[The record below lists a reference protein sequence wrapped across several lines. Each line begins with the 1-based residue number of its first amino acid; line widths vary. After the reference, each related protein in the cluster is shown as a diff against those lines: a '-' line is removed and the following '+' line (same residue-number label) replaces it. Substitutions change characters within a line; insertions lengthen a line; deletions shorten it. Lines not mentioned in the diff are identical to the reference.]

1 MKWKIL
7 NKKNIE
13 HRTKCIGEE
22 IIKTLLANRGLKTE
36 KEIDEF
42 LNPKKPEEITLKEV
56 GIDSS
61 QVAKAITRIKKA
73 IQKKEKIIVYGDY
86 DTDGLCGTA
95 VLWEALNYLKADV
108 LPFIPL
114 REEGYGLKVERI
126 EKLAR
131 QGVKLIITV
140 DQGIVF
146 YQQVKHAQKLGIDV
160 IITDHHVLGE
170 KKQKALAIIHTT
182 QLSGAGVA
190 WFFAR
195 VLRESFEGKKSDDG
209 LDLVVIATISDMI
222 PLVGPNRSLV
232 KYGLKELRQNKR
244 PGLLA
249 LFDFAGLKKE
259 NLGVF
264 EVSYMISPRLNAPGR
279 LDDSM
284 ESLRLLCT
292 KDEKRAIALAQKIDQ
307 QNRER
312 QNLTEKTMI
321 HARELWLKQDG
332 QSDLIFVAHES
343 YQEGIVGLVAGKLT
357 EEFYRPAIV
366 VAKGGEFSRGSARS
380 IKEFNILA
388 AIRACAEMVG
398 AHGGHQKAAAFTV
411 ETVKIEIL
419 KEKLTALTKKGLKNK
434 DLSPTLIIDLE
445 LDLEDLTLAFYK
457 ELSCLEPFGEGNPQP
472 VFATKNV
479 KAVEVRTVGNGNKH
493 LKLRLTSPVSR
504 LTFDV
509 IGFGMGSFYA
519 QLSPDEPIDIAY
531 NLTPDEWN
539 GNKRLQLKLKDIKMI
554 HGRET

>member
-7 NKKNIE
+7 SKIKSKNV
-13 HRTKCIGEE
+13 
-22 IIKTLLANRGLKTE
+22 IKILLANRGLKTK

-73 IQKKEKIIVYGDY
+73 IKNKEKIIVYGDY
-86 DTDGLCGTA
+86 DTDGVCSTA
-95 VLWEALNYLKADV
+95 ILWEALNYLKADV

-126 EKLAR
+126 EKLVKE
-131 QGVKLIITV
+131 GVKLIITV
-140 DQGIVF
+140 DQGIVA
-146 YQQVKHAQKLGIDV
+146 YTQVEHAKKLGIDV
-160 IITDHHVLGE
+160 ILTDHHVLGE
-170 KKQKALAIIHTT
+170 KKPKALAIVHTT

-190 WFFAR
+190 WFFAKA
-195 VLRESFEGKKSDDG
+195 LKESLEGRKSDDG
-209 LDLVVIATISDMI
+209 LDLVTIATIADMI

-232 KYGLKELRQNKR
+232 KYGLKELRQTNR

-249 LFDFAGLKKE
+249 LFDFAGFKKE

-264 EVSYMISPRLNAPGR
+264 EVSYMISPRLNASGR

-292 KDEKRAIALAQKIDQ
+292 NDEKRAISLAQKIDQ

-321 HARELWLKQDG
+321 HARELWLRQDS
-332 QSDLIFVAHES
+332 QSHLIFVAHES
-343 YQEGIVGLVAGKLT
+343 YQEGIVGLVAGKLS

-366 VAKGGEFSRGSARS
+366 VAKREEFSRGSARS
-380 IKEFNILA
+380 IEGFNILS
-388 AIRACAEMVG
+388 AIRSCAALIG

-411 ETVKIEIL
+411 ETAKIEML
-419 KEKLTALTKKGLKNK
+419 KERLTEIAEEKLKDKK
-434 DLSPTLIIDLE
+434 LSPTLNVDME
-445 LDLEDLTLAFYK
+445 LDLKDLTFDFYQ
-457 ELSCLEPFGEGNPQP
+457 ELSLLEPFGEGNPQP
-472 VFATKNV
+472 VFVSRDA
-479 KAVEVRTVGNGNKH
+479 KAVEVKTVGASNRH
-493 LKLRLTSPVSR
+493 LKFRLLSPSLK
-504 LTFDV
+504 LTFEA
-509 IGFGMGSFYA
+509 IGFGLGNLYH
-519 QLSPDEPIDIAY
+519 QLSLGKNIDVTY
-531 NLTPDEWN
+531 NLTTNEWN
-539 GNKRLQLKLKDIKMI
+539 GNHKLQLKIKDIQNGKEI
-554 HGRET
+554 